1 MGIKRGL
8 REIATDAEPILL
20 VMDRVESGALLR
32 LLENTKDGD
41 RFTDMVRQKLSATVL
56 LSLFA
61 QNGGD
66 C

>member
-61 QNGGD
+61 QNRKD